1 MDNSLKQLVFHN
13 GGFVQKAKGFTYIDL
28 LVTAAIIGV
37 IAAIAIPSLL
47 AAKREYDRKFLFG
60 GEFRN
65 LSTPLTPAQIEVLRP
80 FVQTRIAALC
90 LEPGALTP
98 LPPGTLDKTLV
109 QGQLDRVAERERGPS
124 QDCIRIRAIAKKE
137 GF

>member
-1 MDNSLKQLVFHN
+1 MRNQR
-13 GGFVQKAKGFTYIDL
+13 GFTLIEL
-28 LVTAAIIGV
+28 LVVLAVIGV
-37 IAAIAIPSLL
+37 IASIAISSLL
-47 AAKREYDRKFLFG
+47 AAKREVDRKFLFG

-80 FVQTRIAALC
+80 FVQARIAALC
-90 LEPGALTP
+90 PEPEAILP
-98 LPPGTLDKTLV
+98 LPPGTLDRTLV

-124 QDCIRIRAIAKKE
+124 QDCIRIHAIAKKE